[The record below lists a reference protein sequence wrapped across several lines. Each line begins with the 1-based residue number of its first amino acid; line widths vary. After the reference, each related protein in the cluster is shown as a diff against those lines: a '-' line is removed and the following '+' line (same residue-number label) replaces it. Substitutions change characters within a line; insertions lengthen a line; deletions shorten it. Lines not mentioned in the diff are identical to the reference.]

1 MYAQC
6 CTASAAP
13 TGSDELVRGGLWKC
27 DAFRF
32 IDSAFGL
39 YVQFIALRCLHINLS
54 LFGSFLSIKSIGDVC
69 EVSVFLICIRGH
81 SFFCQ
86 I

>member
-13 TGSDELVRGGLWKC
+13 TSSDELVRGGLWKC

-39 YVQFIALRCLHINLS
+39 YVQFIALQCLHIT
-54 LFGSFLSIKSIGDVC
+54 FHRFVIIP
-69 EVSVFLICIRGH
+69 F
-81 SFFCQ
+81 FFCQ
-86 I
+86 IC